1 MKAITINQTGDL
13 NQLTVDDIAVPKP
26 SDTDVLVK
34 IHYAGVN
41 FIDIYQRMGK
51 YPGPMP
57 QTIGSEAS
65 GIVEQVGKK
74 VKRFSPGDRV
84 AYSMVFGAYA
94 EYAVVPEN
102 KLVALPENISFE
114 LGAAIMLQGLTV
126 EYLTSDC
133 FKVAKDMN
141 VFIHAA
147 AGGVGLLLTQI
158 VKAKGAKVIGT
169 TSTEDKAE
177 LAYKAGADHVILYT
191 KDDFLENTINYL
203 GENQMHVVYDS
214 VGKTTLMKSLS
225 LLRERGSLIS
235 FGQSSG
241 NPPSINPLDLQKQG
255 SIYLTRPT
263 LASYI
268 REPHEL
274 TKRAKTLFEWIDE
287 GALNIRIDR
296 KLDID
301 DAHEAHRLLESR
313 STAGKMLLKVI

>member
-1 MKAITINQTGDL
+1 MKAITIKQTGDAS
-13 NQLTVDDIAVPKP
+13 QLTVDNIAIPDP
-26 SDTDVLVK
+26 DDNEVLIK
-34 IHYAGVN
+34 INYAGVN

-57 QTIGSEAS
+57 QVIGSEAS
-65 GIVEQVGKK
+65 GVVEKVGKN
-74 VKRFSPGDRV
+74 VKRFSYGDRV

-94 EYAVVPEN
+94 EYAVVPED
-102 KLVALPENISFE
+102 KLVTLPENISFE

-133 FKVAKDMN
+133 FNVEKDMN
-141 VFIHAA
+141 VFVHAA

-158 VKAKGAKVIGT
+158 IKEKGAKVIGT

-177 LAYKAGADHVILYT
+177 LAYKAGADHIILYT
-191 KDDFLENTINYL
+191 QDDFLENARNYI

-214 VGKTTLMKSLS
+214 VGKTTLTKSLS
-225 LLRERGSLIS
+225 LLRPRGSLIS

-241 NPPSINPLDLQKQG
+241 SPPSINPLDLQKQG

-268 REPHEL
+268 QNTSEL
-274 TKRAKTLFEWIDE
+274 EKRAKNLFQWIND
-287 GALNIRIDR
+287 GVLNIRLDR
-296 KLDID
+296 QLDID
-301 DAHEAHRLLESR
+301 DAQEAHRLLESM
-313 STAGKMLLKVI
+313 STAGKMLLRVN

>member
-1 MKAITINQTGDL
+1 MKAITIKETGDIK
-13 NQLTVDDIAVPKP
+13 QLTVDNIGIPEP
-26 SDTDVLVK
+26 SDNEVLVK

-65 GIVEQVGKK
+65 GIVEKVGKN
-74 VKRFSPGDRV
+74 VTRFSPGDRV
-84 AYSMVFGAYA
+84 VYAMVFGAYA
-94 EYAVVPEN
+94 EYAVIPEE
-102 KLVALPENISFE
+102 KLIVLPENISFE

-133 FKVAKDMN
+133 FNVEKDMN

-158 VKAKGAKVIGT
+158 VKAKGAQVIGT
-169 TSTEDKAE
+169 TSSEDKAE
-177 LAYKAGADHVILYT
+177 LAYKAGADHIILYT
-191 KDDFLENTINYL
+191 KDDFVENTKNYI

-214 VGKTTLMKSLS
+214 VGKTTLNKSLS
-225 LLRERGSLIS
+225 LLRQRGSLIS

-241 NPPSINPLDLQKQG
+241 SPPSINPLELQKQG

-268 REPHEL
+268 QNADEL
-274 TKRAKTLFEWIDE
+274 EKRTDTLFQWIND
-287 GALNIRIDR
+287 GTLNIRIDR
-296 KLDID
+296 QLDLD

-313 STAGKMLLKVI
+313 STAGKILLRVN

>member
-1 MKAITINQTGDL
+1 MKAITIQQTGDAS
-13 NQLTVDDIAVPKP
+13 QLTVDNIAIPFP
-26 SDTDVLVK
+26 NDNEVLIK
-34 IHYAGVN
+34 INYAGVN

-57 QTIGSEAS
+57 QVIGSEAS
-65 GIVEQVGKK
+65 GVVEQVGKK
-74 VKRFSPGDRV
+74 VKRFSNGDRV

-94 EYAVVPEN
+94 EYAVVPED
-102 KLVALPENISFE
+102 KLVTLPDNISFE

-133 FKVAKDMN
+133 FNVEKDMN
-141 VFIHAA
+141 VFVHAA

-158 VKAKGAKVIGT
+158 IKEKGAKVIGT

-177 LAYKAGADHVILYT
+177 LAYKAGADHIILYT
-191 KDDFLENTINYL
+191 QDDFLENATNYI

-214 VGKTTLMKSLS
+214 VGKTTLTKSLS
-225 LLRERGSLIS
+225 LLRPRGSLIS

-241 NPPSINPLDLQKQG
+241 SPPSINPLDLQKQG

-268 REPHEL
+268 QNTSEL
-274 TKRAKTLFEWIDE
+274 EKRAKNL
-287 GALNIRIDR
+287 
-296 KLDID
+296 
-301 DAHEAHRLLESR
+301 
-313 STAGKMLLKVI
+313 

>member
-13 NQLTVDDIAVPKP
+13 NQLTVDSIAVPKP

-51 YPGPMP
+51 YPGSMP

-65 GIVEQVGKK
+65 GIIEQVGKK

-133 FKVAKDMN
+133 FNVAKDMN

-158 VKAKGAKVIGT
+158 AKAKGAKVIGT

-203 GENQMHVVYDS
+203 GENQIHVVYDS

-274 TKRAKTLFEWIDE
+274 TKRAKTLFEWLDE
-287 GALNIRIDR
+287 GVLNIRIDR

>member
-1 MKAITINQTGDL
+1 MKAITINQTGDM
-13 NQLTVDDIAVPKP
+13 NQLTVDNISIPKP
-26 SDTDVLVK
+26 EDTEVLVK

-51 YPGPMP
+51 YPGSMP

-84 AYSMVFGAYA
+84 AYSMVFGSYA
-94 EYAVVPEN
+94 EYAVVPED

-133 FKVAKDMN
+133 FSVNKGMN
-141 VFIHAA
+141 VFVHAA
-147 AGGVGLLLTQI
+147 AGGVGLLLTQVI
-158 VKAKGAKVIGT
+158 KAKGAKVIGT

-177 LAYKAGADHVILYT
+177 LAYKAGADHIILYT

-203 GENQMHVVYDS
+203 GEKQIHVVYDS
-214 VGKTTLMKSLS
+214 VGKTTLKKSLN

-268 REPHEL
+268 RDPREL
-274 TKRAKTLFEWIDE
+274 EKRAKTLFKWIDE
-287 GALNIRIDR
+287 GLLNIRIDR
-296 KLDID
+296 QLDID
-301 DAHEAHRLLESR
+301 DAREAHRLLESR
-313 STAGKMLLKVI
+313 STAGKVLLKVI

>member
-1 MKAITINQTGDL
+1 MKAITIKETGDIK
-13 NQLTVDDIAVPKP
+13 QLTVDNIGIPEP
-26 SDTDVLVK
+26 SDNEVLVK

-65 GIVEQVGKK
+65 GIVEKVGKN
-74 VKRFSPGDRV
+74 VTRFSPGDRV
-84 AYSMVFGAYA
+84 VYAMVFGAYA
-94 EYAVVPEN
+94 EYAVIPEE
-102 KLVALPENISFE
+102 KLIVLPENISFE

-133 FKVAKDMN
+133 FNVEKDMN

-158 VKAKGAKVIGT
+158 VKAKGAQVIGT
-169 TSTEDKAE
+169 TSSEDKAE
-177 LAYKAGADHVILYT
+177 LAYKAGADHIILYT
-191 KDDFLENTINYL
+191 KDDFVESTKNYI

-214 VGKTTLMKSLS
+214 VGKTTLNKSLS
-225 LLRERGSLIS
+225 LLRQRGSLIS

-241 NPPSINPLDLQKQG
+241 SPPSINPLELQKQG

-268 REPHEL
+268 QNADEL
-274 TKRAKTLFEWIDE
+274 EKRTDTLFQWIND
-287 GALNIRIDR
+287 GTLNIRIDR
-296 KLDID
+296 QLDLD
-301 DAHEAHRLLESR
+301 DAHEAHRL
-313 STAGKMLLKVI
+313 

>member
-1 MKAITINQTGDL
+1 MKAITIKETGDFK
-13 NQLTVDDIAVPKP
+13 QLTVDNIAIPEP
-26 SDTDVLVK
+26 SDNEVLVK
-34 IHYAGVN
+34 IHFAGIN
-41 FIDIYQRMGK
+41 YIDIYQRIGK

-65 GIVEQVGKK
+65 GVVEQVGKN
-74 VKRFSPGDRV
+74 VTRFSAGDRV

-94 EYAVVPEN
+94 EYAVVPEE
-102 KLVALPENISFE
+102 KLVALPEKISFE

-133 FKVAKDMN
+133 FDIKKDMN

-147 AGGVGLLLTQI
+147 AGGVGLLLTQV
-158 VKAKGAKVIGT
+158 VKMKGAKVIGT

-191 KDDFLENTINYL
+191 NDDFLENTNNYI

-214 VGKTTLMKSLS
+214 VGKTTLSKSLN
-225 LLRERGSLIS
+225 LLRPRGSLVS
-235 FGQSSG
+235 FGQASG
-241 NPPSINPLDLQKQG
+241 TPPSINPLELQKQG

-268 REPHEL
+268 QDADEL
-274 TKRAKTLFEWIDE
+274 EKRTKNLFKWVDD
-287 GALNIRIDR
+287 GSLKIRIDR
-296 KLDID
+296 QLDID
-301 DAHEAHRLLESR
+301 DAQEAHRLLESR
-313 STAGKMLLKVI
+313 STAGKMILRVN

>member
-1 MKAITINQTGDL
+1 MKAITIQQTGDAS
-13 NQLTVDDIAVPKP
+13 QLTVDNIAIPFP
-26 SDTDVLVK
+26 NDNEVLIK
-34 IHYAGVN
+34 INYAGVN

-57 QTIGSEAS
+57 QVIGSEAS
-65 GIVEQVGKK
+65 GVVEQVGKK
-74 VKRFSPGDRV
+74 VKRFSNGDRV

-94 EYAVVPEN
+94 EYAVVPED
-102 KLVALPENISFE
+102 KLVTLPDNISFE

-133 FKVAKDMN
+133 FNVEKDMN
-141 VFIHAA
+141 VFVHAA

-158 VKAKGAKVIGT
+158 IKEKGAKVIGT

-177 LAYKAGADHVILYT
+177 LAYKAGADHIILYT
-191 KDDFLENTINYL
+191 QDDFLENATNYI

-214 VGKTTLMKSLS
+214 VGKTTLTKSLS
-225 LLRERGSLIS
+225 LLRPRGSLIS

-241 NPPSINPLDLQKQG
+241 SPPSINPLDLQKQG

-268 REPHEL
+268 QNTSEL
-274 TKRAKTLFEWIDE
+274 EKRAKNLFQWLND
-287 GALNIRIDR
+287 GVLNIRIDR
-296 KLDID
+296 QLDID
-301 DAHEAHRLLESR
+301 DAQEAHRLLESR
-313 STAGKMLLKVI
+313 STAGKMLLRVN

>member
-1 MKAITINQTGDL
+1 MKAITIKQTGDAS
-13 NQLTVDDIAVPKP
+13 QLTVDNIAIPDP
-26 SDTDVLVK
+26 DDNEVLIK
-34 IHYAGVN
+34 INYAGVN

-57 QTIGSEAS
+57 QVIGSEAS
-65 GIVEQVGKK
+65 GVVEKVGKN
-74 VKRFSPGDRV
+74 VKRFSYGDRV

-94 EYAVVPEN
+94 EYAVVPED
-102 KLVALPENISFE
+102 KLVTLPENISFE

-133 FKVAKDMN
+133 FNVEKDMN
-141 VFIHAA
+141 VFVHAA

-158 VKAKGAKVIGT
+158 IKEKGAKVIGT

-177 LAYKAGADHVILYT
+177 LVYKAGADHIILYT
-191 KDDFLENTINYL
+191 QDDFLENATNYI

-214 VGKTTLMKSLS
+214 VGKTTLTKSLS
-225 LLRERGSLIS
+225 LLRPRGSLIS

-241 NPPSINPLDLQKQG
+241 SPPSINPLDLQKQG

-268 REPHEL
+268 QNTSEL
-274 TKRAKTLFEWIDE
+274 EKRAKNLFQWIND
-287 GALNIRIDR
+287 GVLNIRIDR
-296 KLDID
+296 QLDID
-301 DAHEAHRLLESR
+301 DAQEAHRLLESR
-313 STAGKMLLKVI
+313 STAGKMLLRVN